1 MESAQSL
8 LRLLQDLESRR
19 VSWRLLLSALGGG
32 TLALVFGAVSLFM
45 YRENRYVYTLVKS
58 FGLEQRWIF
67 LAVLLENLSIALAGG
82 AIGLAAALSSAKALY
97 ASLGMDTEV
106 VFPLEDIP
114 LMASS
119 LAASALLASFPVIK
133 ALRQPV
139 GEVLA

>member
-1 MESAQSL
+1 MT
-8 LRLLQDLESRR
+8 LESRR

-82 AIGLAAALSSAKALY
+82 AIGLAAALSSAKPSTPPWGWVRKLC
-97 ASLGMDTEV
+97 SLWKT
-106 VFPLEDIP
+106 
-114 LMASS
+114 S
-119 LAASALLASFPVIK
+119 L
-133 ALRQPV
+133 
-139 GEVLA
+139 